1 MARSQWH
8 TKKREGRLPSVVE
21 VMQSTE
27 HGSDDIKGDCLL
39 DRTEGAGKLEE
50 IFTESRHHDVEPRFV
65 LENV

>member
-1 MARSQWH
+1 M
-8 TKKREGRLPSVVE
+8 E